1 MRKEKGGSQIYRFR
15 IKKTRLG
22 EISGELKLFNP
33 CFMGHFLEKKIAET
47 V

>member
-1 MRKEKGGSQIYRFR
+1 MFRFR

-22 EISGELKLFNP
+22 EISGELKYLIHVSWDIF
-33 CFMGHFLEKKIAET
+33 GKKIAET

>member
-1 MRKEKGGSQIYRFR
+1 MYRFR

-22 EISGELKLFNP
+22 EISGELKIFNP
-33 CFMGHFLEKKIAET
+33 CSWDIFWKKIAET